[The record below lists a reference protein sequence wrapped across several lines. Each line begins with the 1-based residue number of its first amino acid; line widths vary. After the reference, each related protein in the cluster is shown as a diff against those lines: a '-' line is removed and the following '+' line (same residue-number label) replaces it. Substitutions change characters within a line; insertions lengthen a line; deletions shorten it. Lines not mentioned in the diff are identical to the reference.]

1 MAMCVAVIAAA
12 TASAQIRIV
21 PQDRLEEVSSPRLSA
36 DSASLRFDVRH
47 IVADPMSEDDAPQ
60 IFVYTFT
67 NEGSSTLHIE
77 RLVSTCSCASAS
89 CSIKDVEPGQEAEIR
104 VKYNPKGHPGRF
116 ERKVFVYT
124 QKGNA
129 PAAVLRLSV
138 DVSSG
143 ADLSA
148 EWPVQMGPVRLRR
161 SEVSFAGVG
170 KAVETIRFIN
180 VGDKPVELQCETA
193 FLPECLE
200 FSTVPEIV
208 QPGAEGQIR
217 IAFDPSR
224 PGIRET
230 MKIILKNLSLPPSKS
245 TITVVIPSSPDVIP
259 SSPDVIPSEVEESK

>member
-1 MAMCVAVIAAA
+1 MCVAVIAAA

-21 PQDRLEEVSSPRLSA
+21 HQDRLEEVSSPRLSA
-36 DSASLRFDVRH
+36 DSAFLHFDATH
-47 IVADPMSEDDAPQ
+47 IVAGPMNEDDAPQ
-60 IFVYTFT
+60 TFIYAFT
-67 NEGSSTLHIE
+67 NEGPATLHIE
-77 RLVSTCSCASAS
+77 RLVSTCSCASAT
-89 CSIKDVEPGQEAEIR
+89 CSVKDIKPGQKAEIR

-148 EWPVQMGPVRLRR
+148 EWPVQMGPIRLRR
-161 SEVSFAGVG
+161 SEVSFEGVG
-170 KAVETIRFIN
+170 KAVETIRFKN
-180 VGDKPVELQCETA
+180 VGEKPVELQCETA

-200 FSTVPEIV
+200 LSTVPEIV
-208 QPGAEGQIR
+208 QPGAEGRIR

-230 MKIILKNLSLPPSKS
+230 MKIILKSLGLPPSKS

-259 SSPDVIPSEVEESK
+259 SEVEESK